1 MDETAPVI
9 DAVGLVRQYHTGGT
23 IIRALNGVDLTV
35 DRGEFVALVGTS
47 GSGKSTLLS
56 ILGCLDQPTEGGYRL
71 NGVAVEAL
79 DAELLAQVRN
89 QQIGFVF
96 QSFNLLNRMTAVEN
110 VALPLRYAAISR
122 AERQARAEV
131 MLARVGLADRM
142 HHTPVELS
150 GGQCQRVA
158 IARALITDPALIL
171 ADEPTG
177 NLDTH
182 SGAEILSIFR
192 ALHAEGRTVVMV
204 THDEHIA
211 ATASRQ
217 VRLSDG
223 QIRSDSRH
231 NNEDASA

>member
-1 MDETAPVI
+1 LNETAPVI
-9 DAVGLVRQYHTGGT
+9 DAAGLVRQYHTGGT
-23 IIRALNGVDLTV
+23 IIRALDGVDLRV

-56 ILGCLDQPTEGGYRL
+56 ILGCLDQPSEGRYQL
-71 NGVAVEAL
+71 NGAAVESL
-79 DAELLAQVRN
+79 DASALAAVRN

-96 QSFNLLNRMTAVEN
+96 QSFNLLNRLTAVEN
-110 VALPLRYAAISR
+110 VSLPLRYARVPR
-122 AERQARAEV
+122 ADRKARAEV
-131 MLARVGLADRM
+131 MLERVGLADRM
-142 HHTPVELS
+142 HHTPTELS

-177 NLDTH
+177 NLDSR

-192 ALHAEGRTVVMV
+192 TLHAEGRTVVMV
-204 THDEHIA
+204 THDDHIA
-211 ATASRQ
+211 ETASRQ
-217 VRLSDG
+217 IRLSDG

-231 NNEDASA
+231 DTAPSPH

>member
-1 MDETAPVI
+1 MRQLQ
-9 DAVGLVRQYHTGGT
+9 LVRHC
-23 IIRALNGVDLTV
+23 TV
-35 DRGEFVALVGTS
+35 NNSR
-47 GSGKSTLLS
+47 
-56 ILGCLDQPTEGGYRL
+56 RL
-71 NGVAVEAL
+71 WHSC
-79 DAELLAQVRN
+79 AQVRN

-211 ATASRQ
+211 ATASRHPTSSSSRAD
-217 VRLSDG
+217 VRKRTSL
-223 QIRSDSRH
+223 I
-231 NNEDASA
+231 AP

>member
-1 MDETAPVI
+1 MNETVLVI
-9 DAVGLVRQYHTGGT
+9 DAAGLVRQYHTGGT
-23 IIRALNGVDLTV
+23 VIRALNGVDLRV

-56 ILGCLDQPTEGGYRL
+56 ILGCLDQPSEGHYCL

-79 DAELLAQVRN
+79 DTVALAQVRN

-96 QSFNLLNRMTAVEN
+96 QSFNLLNRMTATEN
-110 VALPLRYAAISR
+110 VALPLRYADIPR
-122 AERQARAEV
+122 AERVARAEL
-131 MLARVGLADRM
+131 MLERVGLADRM
-142 HHTPVELS
+142 HHTPTELS

-177 NLDTH
+177 NLDSR

-192 ALHAEGRTVVMV
+192 TLHSEGRTVVMV
-204 THDEHIA
+204 THDDHIA
-211 ATASRQ
+211 ETASRQ

-223 QIRSDSRH
+223 QVQSDSRH
-231 NNEDASA
+231 APRKAPA

>member
-79 DAELLAQVRN
+79 DAESLAQVRN

-96 QSFNLLNRMTAVEN
+96 QAFNLLNRMTAVEN